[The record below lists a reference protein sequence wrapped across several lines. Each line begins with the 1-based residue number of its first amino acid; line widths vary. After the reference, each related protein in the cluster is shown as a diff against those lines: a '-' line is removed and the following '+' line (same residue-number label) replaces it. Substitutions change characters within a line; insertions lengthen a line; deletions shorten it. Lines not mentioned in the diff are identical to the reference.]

1 MFQKEVADRIVAK
14 VNTKDYSRITV
25 LANWKFNVKKVFNIS
40 PECFLPKPKVN
51 STLLI
56 FTPKSNFVK
65 INNPSILENIT
76 KCFLVK
82 EEKWS
87 KKVL

>member
-40 PECFLPKPKVN
+40 PECFYQSLK
-51 STLLI
+51 LI
-56 FTPKSNFVK
+56 APY
-65 INNPSILENIT
+65 
-76 KCFLVK
+76 
-82 EEKWS
+82 
-87 KKVL
+87 